1 MIFPALC
8 ALHTQLSLQFAMHFT
23 ICLLSLFG
31 LLPVLHCSYDVI
43 APAQNLTAYLLARQK
58 RHQLIYLSGSSIR
71 LLLGP
76 VIGVQLD
83 DPVKWRSFVEFMA
96 VHLGGYNLPSAPL
109 YPWDKW
115 DAVFSRSLKEKIRQ
129 LDASHEDD
137 TRLFAYAALEHYMDN
152 ASSVPGR
159 GRQCLLRAMCENA
172 QVHHHVGII
181 AELLN
186 LLLTPGKARL
196 DQHYK
201 EAHAAGLAGVDC
213 LHQFHGCPRG
223 ASFLDEL
230 TVDVNY

>member
-1 MIFPALC
+1 MILQALF
-8 ALHTQLSLQFAMHFT
+8 ALHTQLSLKFAMHFT
-23 ICLLSLFG
+23 ICLLSLIG

-43 APAQNLTAYLLARQK
+43 APAQNLTAYMLARQK
-58 RHQLIYLSGSSIR
+58 RQLIFPRGSSIR
-71 LLLGP
+71 LLLVP
-76 VIGVQLD
+76 VSAIQLD
-83 DPVKWRSFVEFMA
+83 DPYKWRSFVAFVV

-115 DAVFSRSLKEKIRQ
+115 DSVFSRSLKEKIRQ
-129 LDASHEDD
+129 LDESHEDD

-152 ASSVPGR
+152 ASSIPGR

-223 ASFLDEL
+223 ASVLDEL

>member
-1 MIFPALC
+1 
-8 ALHTQLSLQFAMHFT
+8 MHFT
-23 ICLLSLFG
+23 ISLLLLICLV
-31 LLPVLHCSYDVI
+31 PVLHCSYDVI

-58 RHQLIYLSGSSIR
+58 RHQLIYQSGSTIR
-71 LLLGP
+71 LVVGP
-76 VIGVQLD
+76 VIGVQLE
-83 DPVKWRSFVEFMA
+83 DPVKWRSFVQFMA
-96 VHLGGYNLPSAPL
+96 LHFGGYTLPSAPL

-115 DAVFSRSLKEKIRQ
+115 ESMFARSLKEKIRQ

-137 TRLFAYAALEHYMDN
+137 TRLFAYAALEHYIDN

-172 QVHHHVGII
+172 QVHQHVGIM

-186 LLLTPGKARL
+186 VLLTPGKARL
-196 DQHYK
+196 EQDYK

-213 LHQFHGCPRG
+213 LHQFHDCPRG
-223 ASFLDEL
+223 ASALDAL